1 MTDPRIPATRPGAT
15 AEEVLGATT
24 GAQGGLSA
32 AQQAAVD
39 DYVREMTGTVIPEII
54 RVVEERR
61 KLASLSR
68 QMQLKVGG

>member
-1 MTDPRIPATRPGAT
+1 LPGAEP
-15 AEEVLGATT
+15 APRGE
-24 GAQGGLSA
+24 LSA

-61 KLASLSR
+61 RLASVSR
-68 QMQLKVGG
+68 QMPLKVGG